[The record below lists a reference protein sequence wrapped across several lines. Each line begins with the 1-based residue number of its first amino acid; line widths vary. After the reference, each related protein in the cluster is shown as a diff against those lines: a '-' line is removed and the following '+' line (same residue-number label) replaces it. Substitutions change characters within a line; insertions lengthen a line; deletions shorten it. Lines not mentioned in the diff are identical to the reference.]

1 MEGFET
7 TIVSFASDAPFLTQ
21 WGKPFLLG
29 PGSILNAHTDHERIS
44 KQELLE
50 GVELYVRLARTLLS

>member
-1 MEGFET
+1 MT
-7 TIVSFASDAPFLTQ
+7 TTCMDGVAFATDVPFLTG

-44 KQELLE
+44 KSELVD
-50 GVELYVRLARTLLS
+50 GVELYMRLGKILLS